1 MDLSQSILNVIDSSA
16 GDKDKGSKVK
26 QQKMLSFK
34 QFVTFLIRGS
44 REATMDPLL
53 SRKEHFNTH
62 WFPYW
67 KLCSPCH
74 PHTLPNTIVKL
85 DEGQFQQEVGTHC
98 LKITQNVA
106 FVFEVWHFPPIC
118 PIKTDLSGNTVW
130 PQALSFQKTRQNGP
144 FLAYLINFC
153 PLKM

>member
-1 MDLSQSILNVIDSSA
+1 MLGFCQNWIFGQKFDFSNSVSKRFSLADMDLSQSILNVIDSSA

-106 FVFEVWHFPPIC
+106 FQFF
-118 PIKTDLSGNTVW
+118 
-130 PQALSFQKTRQNGP
+130 
-144 FLAYLINFC
+144 
-153 PLKM
+153 

>member
-53 SRKEHFNTH
+53 SRKEHLNTH

-106 FVFEVWHFPPIC
+106 FEFLAFSTNFC
-118 PIKTDLSGNTVW
+118 PIKTDLSGNTV
-130 PQALSFQKTRQNGP
+130 
-144 FLAYLINFC
+144 
-153 PLKM
+153 